1 MENIIINYFIR
12 IYIFMYVYVCV
23 ERKFY
28 IKILLYFNCKEK
40 RVLNFMDEN
49 IYL

>member
-12 IYIFMYVYVCV
+12 IYSFMYVYVCV

-28 IKILLYFNCKEK
+28 IKILLYFNWKKESFE
-40 RVLNFMDEN
+40 V
-49 IYL
+49 YG